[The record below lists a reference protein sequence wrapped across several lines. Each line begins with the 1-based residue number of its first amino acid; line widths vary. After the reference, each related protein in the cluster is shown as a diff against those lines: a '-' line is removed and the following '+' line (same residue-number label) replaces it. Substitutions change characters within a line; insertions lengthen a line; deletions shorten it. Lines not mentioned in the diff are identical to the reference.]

1 MNKIA
6 IINLAE
12 RKCKIYPVPTKL
24 RNKFLGGR
32 GINMAF
38 LYSLVKPG
46 IDPLGPEN
54 PLIFGAG
61 TLTGTLEP
69 SAARLN
75 ISAKSP
81 ETGIL
86 GDGSMG
92 GFFGVELRKAGFDH
106 LVILNKADKPTYLYI
121 HDGEIEFKDA
131 AHFQDLDV
139 HQVMDTLRRDYED
152 SNLQIAC
159 IGPAGR
165 NLVSCACICGGY
177 GGNAVGRTGMGAV
190 MGSKNLWAIAARG
203 KGSALPCA
211 DPKAQLDNF
220 SKHYHMIAET
230 KGFHATSVYGTLI
243 RLNNSR
249 LLGLEGG
256 KNFQINVRET
266 AGLDADDFLDQYEV
280 GKRACFNCP
289 IHCKHVWRIKD
300 GDMAGLVGI
309 GLEFNA
315 VGALHFMAQCDDWDT
330 IMAFYDRCNRY
341 GLDVASASAYVAIMM
356 ELYDRQI
363 ITKKDTG
370 GLPYEWG
377 KRETILGFLDQLTK
391 REHIGDLMAKGL
403 LKAAEALGHDCEKFM
418 VHSKGLTIEA
428 RDLRA
433 HKGQLLGEVVSSR
446 GGDHLRGR
454 FTMEDFYLPP
464 KITEALTGRPVPP
477 DPTVYEG
484 KAWPTVWTERLC
496 AVADSVGICKFASKW
511 LSPGLLG
518 FDEMAE
524 SFTAVTGIPKT
535 GKDLMKDGERI
546 YALEKLFNVREGIRR
561 KDDKIPERYKTP
573 LVYGLYKGEY
583 IDEKKFSVL
592 LDEYYKLSGLDED
605 GVPLPETLEAL
616 GISDD
621 DEIRSLLQD

>member
-1 MNKIA
+1 MNQIA
-6 IINLAE
+6 IIDLAKQE
-12 RKCKIYPVPTKL
+12 CKIRPVPAKL
-24 RNKFLGGR
+24 RKYFLGGR

-61 TLTGTLEP
+61 AVTGTLEP
-69 SAARLN
+69 TAARMN
-75 ISAKSP
+75 ITAKSP

-86 GDGSMG
+86 GDGSFG

-106 LVILNKADKPTYLYI
+106 LVILNKAAKPTYLYI
-121 HDGEIEFKDA
+121 HDGQIEFKDA

-139 HQVMDTLRRDYED
+139 HQVMDTLRHDYQD
-152 SNLQIAC
+152 NDLQIAC

-165 NLVSCACICGGY
+165 NLVACACVCGGY

-190 MGSKNLWAIAARG
+190 MGSKNLWAITARG
-203 KGSALPCA
+203 KESIPCA
-211 DPKAQLDNF
+211 DPKGMLDIF
-220 SKHYHMIAET
+220 PKHYNQITKT
-230 KGFHATSVYGTLI
+230 KGFHATATYGTLI

-249 LLGLEGG
+249 LLGVEGG
-256 KNFQINVRET
+256 KNFQVNVRET
-266 AGLDADDFLDQYEV
+266 SGLDVDDFLEKYEV

-289 IHCKHVWRIKD
+289 IHCKHVWQIKE
-300 GDMAGLVGI
+300 GELAGVRGI

-315 VGALHFMAQCDDWDT
+315 VGALTFMAECDDWET

-356 ELYDRQI
+356 ELYERGI
-363 ITKKDTG
+363 ITKEDTG

-377 KRETILGFLDQLTK
+377 SRETIFGFLEQLTK
-391 REHIGDLMAKGL
+391 REHIGDVMARGL
-403 LKAAEALGHDCEKFM
+403 LKAVKVLGHNCEQYI

-454 FTMEDFYLPP
+454 YTLEDFHLPP
-464 KITEALTGRPVPP
+464 KVTEAILGKPVPS
-477 DPTVYEG
+477 DPTAYEG
-484 KAWPTVWTERLC
+484 KAWPTVYMERLC
-496 AVADSVGICKFASKW
+496 AVADSVGVCKFATKW

-518 FDEMAE
+518 FKEMAE
-524 SFTAVTGIPKT
+524 SFSAVTGIPKT
-535 GKDLMKDGERI
+535 AEEIMTDGERI

-573 LVYGLYKGEY
+573 LSYGLFKGES

-605 GVPLPETLEAL
+605 GIPLLETLETL
-616 GISDD
+616 GIGNI
-621 DEIRSLLQD
+621 DEIRSLLED

>member
-1 MNKIA
+1 MNNIA
-6 IINLAE
+6 IIDLAE

-24 RNKFLGGR
+24 REKFLGGR

-61 TLTGTLEP
+61 VLTGTLEP
-69 SAARLN
+69 TAGRLN

-121 HDGEIEFKDA
+121 HDGQIEFKDA
-131 AHFQDLDV
+131 SHFQDLDI

-152 SNLQIAC
+152 NNLQIAC

-165 NLVSCACICGGY
+165 NLVACACICGGY

-190 MGSKNLWAIAARG
+190 MGSKNLWAIATRG
-203 KGSALPCA
+203 KGSIPCT
-211 DPKAQLDNF
+211 DPKRFLDIF
-220 SKHYHMIAET
+220 PKHYNMITKT
-230 KGFHATSVYGTLI
+230 KGFHATATYGTLI

-256 KNFQINVRET
+256 KNFQINVRDT
-266 AGLDADDFLDQYEV
+266 AGLDVDDFLNQYEI

-300 GDMAGLVGI
+300 GEMAGLLGI

-315 VGALHFMAQCDDWDT
+315 VGALSFMAECDDWET

-356 ELYDRQI
+356 ELYERNI
-363 ITKKDTG
+363 ITKEDTG

-377 KRETILGFLDQLTK
+377 TRETILGFLEQLTK

-403 LKAAEALGHDCEKFM
+403 LKAAEVLGHDCEKFM

-433 HKGQLLGEVVSSR
+433 HKGQLLGEVVASR

-454 FTMEDFYLPP
+454 YTLEDFYLPP
-464 KITEALTGRPVPP
+464 KVTEALLGKPVPS
-477 DPTVYEG
+477 DPTSYEG
-484 KAWPTVWTERLC
+484 KAWPTIFMERLC
-496 AVADSVGICKFASKW
+496 AVADSVGVCKFASKW

-518 FDEMAE
+518 FSEMAE
-524 SFTAVTGIPKT
+524 SFSAATGIPKT
-535 GKDLMKDGERI
+535 AKDIMEDGERI
-546 YALEKLFNVREGIRR
+546 YALEKLFNAREGIRR

-573 LVYGLYKGEY
+573 LKYGLSKGEY
-583 IDEKKFSVL
+583 IDEEKFSVL
-592 LDEYYKLSGLDED
+592 LDDYYQLSGLDQD
-605 GVPLPETLEAL
+605 GVPLPETLKTL
-616 GISDD
+616 GISESN
-621 DEIRSLLQD
+621 EIRSLLQD